1 MLWLPMSTA
10 LFYYLHDQSHLRRL
24 TLYYELYRNEAD
36 ENFSKTVLATEEVLL
51 THEKL
56 AMHIN
61 QINPRHKD
69 LILNNPRFEKYSFKE
84 RSLQMSKLEAMQQ
97 RYLFSCN
104 FQDRSTGCKGFLHA
118 LVIYLA
124 NEESYFESFSVTV
137 EEPVRKVIRVQE
149 LQSDD
154 PDFDLEVHTKKY
166 A

>member
-61 QINPRHKD
+61 
-69 LILNNPRFEKYSFKE
+69 
-84 RSLQMSKLEAMQQ
+84 
-97 RYLFSCN
+97 
-104 FQDRSTGCKGFLHA
+104 
-118 LVIYLA
+118 
-124 NEESYFESFSVTV
+124 
-137 EEPVRKVIRVQE
+137 
-149 LQSDD
+149 
-154 PDFDLEVHTKKY
+154 
-166 A
+166 